1 MQLRDFF
8 EPSSVNLG
16 LVNPT
21 KEGAIAE
28 LVAALRVDER
38 AAGTL
43 IRLIMRREQLGST
56 GIGRGVAVPHARSM
70 VVNRLRVAFGRHPA
84 GIDYGAVDGKP
95 VHFMFLLIAPP
106 HEVSNQYVPVLG
118 KIAQFSRDPETPDLL
133 RQIAT
138 PEEFFALLDANGQ

>member
-16 LVNPT
+16 LVDPT
-21 KEGAIAE
+21 KAGAIAE

-56 GIGRGVAVPHARSM
+56 GNGRGVAVPHARSM
-70 VVNRLRVAFGRHPA
+70 VVNRLRIAFGRHPA

-118 KIAQFSRDPETPDLL
+118 KIAQFSRDPEIPDLL
-133 RQIAT
+133 RQVASA
-138 PEEFFALLDANGQ
+138 EAFFTLLDSKGL